1 MHVALVVK
9 AEMTRPGETPS
20 RRRDDSVKIDLKEIG
35 LEGVDWTSEWR
46 TVVNTVMKMRGIS

>member
-1 MHVALVVK
+1 MALVVK
-9 AEMTRPGETPS
+9 AEITRPGETPS